1 MDSWIQLSVRCF
13 IAVEV
18 NEIKVIKALRNAQH
32 RLASTGGSLKLVEKE
47 NIHLT
52 LKFLGDVDETQ
63 LEKVKAVVSSI
74 NLTPF
79 NLSMKGIGV
88 FPNLRRPRTIWAA
101 VTGGVS
107 EITEIYSRME
117 DVLEGLGFHREN
129 RTFSPHVT
137 IARVRDGRNR
147 DQLAEG
153 IHEIRDLTF
162 GSFKVERI
170 VLKKSVLTPRGP
182 IYSTI
187 ASSKANF

>member
-1 MDSWIQLSVRCF
+1 
-13 IAVEV
+13 
-18 NEIKVIKALRNAQH
+18 
-32 RLASTGGSLKLVEKE
+32 LVEDG

-63 LEKVKAVVSSI
+63 LERVKTVVSSMDL
-74 NLTPF
+74 NPF

-88 FPNLRRPRTIWAA
+88 FPNLRRPRTVWVA

-107 EITEIYSRME
+107 EITEIYRRLE
-117 DVLEGLGFHREN
+117 DVLERLGFQREK
-129 RTFSPHVT
+129 RSFSPHVT

-153 IHEIRDLTF
+153 IHEMRDLTF

-182 IYSTI
+182 IYSNI